1 MLIIGTK
8 IYTKSQNS
16 VKILYKANAW
26 WFFLQ
31 GGGSTSV
38 VRDYTKKSGH
48 EKRKRKQT
56 LLLMEIDALKIISQA
71 V

>member
-1 MLIIGTK
+1 MVVVFAGR
-8 IYTKSQNS
+8 
-16 VKILYKANAW
+16 
-26 WFFLQ
+26 
-31 GGGSTSV
+31 GSTSV